1 MADIGSLTM
10 KIKAD
15 ASNFNK
21 GMAGV
26 KKSVGTIA
34 KTAGV
39 AAVAAGAA
47 MGAIGIKA
55 IQMGADAEEARNKY
69 DVVFKGMT
77 DTVDEWSTDFASK
90 VGRSKFAIQESLS
103 NLADLQQGLGMTKDE
118 SFDLSNK
125 IVTLATDLASF
136 NNVQDDVA
144 IDAISKA
151 MLGEAESAKQL
162 GLLLNVDRVKDYAE
176 AQGHVWAEVT
186 DAERAQLTYNLA
198 LKQSKNAIGDAER
211 SNQSFTNQMKALK
224 TGVGDTVTELG
235 MKLIPIA
242 TDLVKKL
249 NIHVVPALSGFIDKA
264 VEVGTKIAEWAQP
277 KIEKFT
283 KFIQDNFPKAK
294 EKAIELFEKMMEKAE
309 GVKNFYETHLQ
320 PIVEKLQK
328 FVVDNYPAMK
338 ETVESVFG
346 SIGESIEVVWKLIDE
361 HLLPAF
367 GDIAEEAEENFPN
380 FLQTVKDT
388 FGGAA
393 DVIKTVADAIDAV
406 LDAYE
411 KFNNILP
418 EIMQTKPSDF
428 TPFGIMK
435 NFGLLPDDSGN
446 AEMIEQASEN
456 KNETIGERA
465 LREAEEEFGTPTTK
479 SIDGS
484 VYEDM
489 YNFRK
494 NEGSVTNINVSV
506 TGNTVMGDRDIDN
519 FTNKITDRLKGVNIR

>member
-34 KTAGV
+34 KTAGI

-47 MGAIGIKA
+47 MGAVGIKA

-77 DTVDEWSTDFASK
+77 DTVDEWSTDFATK

-162 GLLLNVDRVKDYAE
+162 GLLLNVDRVKEFAE
-176 AQGHVWAEVT
+176 AQGYVWKEVT

-198 LKQSKNAIGDAER
+198 LKQSKNAVGDAER

-264 VEVGTKIAEWAQP
+264 VEVGSKVAEWLQP
-277 KIEKFT
+277 KIKKFT
-283 KFIQDNFPKAK
+283 EFIGENFPKVKKIAT
-294 EKAIELFEKMMEKAE
+294 EMFERM
-309 GVKNFYETHLQ
+309 
-320 PIVEKLQK
+320 VEKSK
-328 FVVDNYPAMK
+328 DIKEYIDNSLMPVFGNIKSWWDDNSGAIK
-338 ETVESVFG
+338 TTVSSVFESVEESMG
-346 SIGESIEVVWKLIDE
+346 SVWKLVED
-361 HLLPAF
+361 HLIPAF
-367 GDIAEEAEENFPN
+367 GEILIEAEENFPR
-380 FLQTVKDT
+380 FLQLVQDT

-393 DVIKTVADAIDAV
+393 DIIEVVGKAIDDV
-406 LDAYE
+406 LVAYE
-411 KFNNILP
+411 KFNNMLP
-418 EIMQTKPSDF
+418 EYAQTTARDF
-428 TPFGIMK
+428 TPVGMME
-435 NFGLLPDDSGN
+435 NFGLMPNRDWSEEEEVTGSVPTNNSLPV
-446 AEMIEQASEN
+446 
-456 KNETIGERA
+456 ETIAPR
-465 LREAEEEFGTPTTK
+465 TN
-479 SIDGS
+479 DGYGNS
-484 VYEDM
+484 LFDKKANVYSDL
-489 YNFRK
+489 YNFRQ
-494 NEGSVTNINVSV
+494 NEGSVTNINVNV
-506 TGNTVMGDRDIDN
+506 TGNTVMGDRDIDHFAN
-519 FTNKITDRLKGVNIR
+519 EITDRLKGGNIR